1 MIRSSD
7 RSFDKHP
14 ARRRAR
20 LRAQAALFAC
30 MAALAFATFIL
41 LNTHGALAQDAE
53 GASDLDA
60 TAVAVPEGIIG
71 EPPLVGP
78 EEEAEVSSDAQ
89 GETPAANAPDAMA
102 KADAAGASEE
112 AVEATKD
119 ATDSSSE
126 AIGMAADKPSYN
138 LSLPKRADTGLVYNG
153 TRQQGYG
160 GVPVVRILA
169 DNGVDE
175 MDYHAPLYV
184 EYKGINGT
192 VYNSPPVQAAGYQ
205 QINTYAP
212 INAGTYQV
220 IFTVPESQSF
230 TLNPSSFEFSI
241 AKAPAPAL
249 SQPSVTLF
257 DAPGSVMEFDLA
269 SMIGL
274 PSDLNGGPSYAITGF
289 TETGLASAAV
299 DPATGKLTLTANDR
313 ASRSVQDTVTVA
325 ITDMGNYEDCAV
337 QVAVSYVTKPS
348 ATIAGVKAATDL
360 VYNGEPQ
367 QGYTGSPQATY
378 RSPLSNQ
385 SETYNGPFVIT
396 YTGTAS
402 DGSAF
407 GPTTQAPTAPGTY
420 RVEFSAPEAASFT
433 GSLALDFSIG
443 KGASGG
449 PDPTKGS
456 SLAATG
462 GNLAATGDGLLPGL
476 FATVAGAAILAALI
490 AGIRLI
496 AKRRS

>member
-7 RSFDKHP
+7 RSLDKHP

-20 LRAQAALFAC
+20 LRAQAALFTC

-53 GASDLDA
+53 DASDLDA

-71 EPPLVGP
+71 EPPL
-78 EEEAEVSSDAQ
+78 AFL
-89 GETPAANAPDAMA
+89 
-102 KADAAGASEE
+102 KADARDETPDQDAKDAPEGAAQMVEGAS
-112 AVEATKD
+112 AVPAD
-119 ATDSSSE
+119 AAETTASVND
-126 AIGMAADKPSYN
+126 ALGGAAQMAEGKPSYN

-192 VYNSPPVQAAGYQ
+192 MYNSPPVQAAGYQ

-274 PSDLNGGPSYAITGF
+274 PSDLNGRPSYAITGF

-299 DPATGKLTLTANDR
+299 DPAIGKLTLTANDR

-367 QGYTGSPQATY
+367 QSYTGSPQATY
-378 RSPLSNQ
+378 LSPLSNQ

>member
-53 GASDLDA
+53 DASDLDA
-60 TAVAVPEGIIG
+60 TAVAAPEGIIG
-71 EPPLVGP
+71 EPPPAFLEADARDETSEQDAKDAP
-78 EEEAEVSSDAQ
+78 EGAARMAEGSS
-89 GETPAANAPDAMA
+89 AAP
-102 KADAAGASEE
+102 ADAAEITASVNDALGGA
-112 AVEATKD
+112 AQ
-119 ATDSSSE
+119 
-126 AIGMAADKPSYN
+126 MAEGKPSYN

-257 DAPGSVMEFDLA
+257 DAPGSVMEFDLS

-325 ITDMGNYEDCAV
+325 LTDMGNYEDCAV

-420 RVEFSAPEAASFT
+420 RVEFSAPEAAPFT

-443 KGASGG
+443 KSASGG

-456 SLAATG
+456 SLAPTG
-462 GNLAATGDGLLPGL
+462 GTLAATGDGLLPGL
-476 FATVAGAAILAALI
+476 FAAVAGAAILAALI